1 MSVEVD
7 RPMFPVSVLALSAVA
22 LVVAAVAAGIY
33 YVANPAEPSSPTIAT
48 SQPPDS
54 EPVRPPHT
62 LSQSKGP
69 RVQPVAESQPAELAV
84 DDDAQLQGSSPV
96 PDAAALNQRGE
107 TPSVAGKA
115 MEPPQVGETG
125 EHPTPTAIA
134 VTTSPNPDA
143 AAADPETAAP
153 GMTVQDM
160 ARAAPSVEAG
170 QVAIQTGGKL
180 QAPDPVPQTAGT
192 GSDGQVQFT
201 PQKPDLKYPN
211 LGSRLNQLVASVE
224 TGRSTAGEAALGAI
238 LHQEESVAVTIYL
251 SENVDGVA
259 QFLED
264 NGGDPRNVGQDYI
277 EAYVPVT
284 LLGPLSEQPGVL
296 RVREIVPPQVDGQSR
311 TGSPARP

>member
-1 MSVEVD
+1 M
-7 RPMFPVSVLALSAVA
+7 RA
-22 LVVAAVAAGIY
+22 
-33 YVANPAEPSSPTIAT
+33 
-48 SQPPDS
+48 PDS
-54 EPVRPPHT
+54 
-62 LSQSKGP
+62 
-69 RVQPVAESQPAELAV
+69 
-84 DDDAQLQGSSPV
+84 
-96 PDAAALNQRGE
+96 
-107 TPSVAGKA
+107 
-115 MEPPQVGETG
+115 
-125 EHPTPTAIA
+125 
-134 VTTSPNPDA
+134 
-143 AAADPETAAP
+143 
-153 GMTVQDM
+153 
-160 ARAAPSVEAG
+160 
-170 QVAIQTGGKL
+170 
-180 QAPDPVPQTAGT
+180 VPQTAGT

-264 NGGDPRNVGQDYI
+264 NGGDPRNVGEDYI

-311 TGSPARP
+311 TGSPGRP